1 MKRLFLTLLGLLM
14 SLVLYA
20 GIRLSSDSGSSLILE
35 YSLGSWDLAS
45 EGDYTRIIAEEMDY
59 NSQPGAPL
67 LPYDEF
73 KVALPPEGDLR
84 YTLLSSSTEKITLPS
99 RLLPVP
105 SVMQGEDVSE
115 YIYQPD
121 DALYNDSGTQFL
133 LRQNVH
139 NFRGLSLVP
148 IRINPFAYDGQRELT
163 IVKQAILRIDVL
175 GNVNYKAAQSID
187 PVMKLMLA
195 QVVNPVPA
203 QNWISNTRSQINHSL
218 FANSN
223 WWVKIETNRDGIYKI
238 DPAQLSGLPLA
249 DIDPREFRLFSTG
262 GKVLQ
267 NTHEQN
273 GAEFREVPIMVVGEA
288 DGTLD
293 IGDAIL
299 FYGSSRDNYAQNS
312 YVQSDPLAINPY
324 SQNQIFWLTFGGD
337 FSSEPLRMPLAAS
350 GGSYVASLTATPE
363 QKQVESEVQR
373 REDYGFTWYSE
384 RFFGNS
390 TAEYELTT
398 TLSDVQSGGSQSL
411 SFRIRQ
417 EDIVSSVQH
426 LINVQVNG
434 LPVYSNEAEG
444 NLNFSWYG
452 NSFYTFNRPVTNL
465 VNGLNTIRIKVLRSY
480 TDNLFLDW
488 FRLSY
493 QQPLGKENSQKLF
506 SHPQGNSSSYR
517 FELSGNLGEVM
528 VFRMNG
534 IYQVERLNLIDNS
547 FVSSGTGNTKY
558 AMLSLAEAW
567 TPASVQIVEPTD
579 LLADNSQIDN
589 IIISPSDFISQA
601 NLLASKYLDTYGVRS
616 RVVALQD
623 VFNQFNGG
631 HPDPAAIRLMLK
643 YFFQNLPQPRLSS
656 VTLLGLGTIDWRNN
670 SGSSAPKNK
679 MIVWQGD
686 YILSDDYFVM
696 LNNNSY
702 PELAIG
708 RYPVKTTAE
717 LEIMLQNWT
726 NYTANPTPG
735 WWRNSIVVLG
745 DDLNNGSSTN
755 EYLHTQQTEEAANV
769 VNPSILS
776 DRIFALE
783 YEYDE
788 FQNKPRARDDM
799 FKAINEGRLV
809 WYYIGH
815 GEYDKLGAED
825 YLNGATDMGR
835 FNNHGKLPLF
845 IASSCKVSH
854 FDYWGFESL
863 GQKLVMMND
872 LGAIASYSA
881 TRLSYPD
888 NNHPMVKNLLD
899 NLLNKRN
906 PLGYSIMNAKIRYT
920 ESDSNDA
927 VYVLLGDPVL
937 RVLPPERDSSMT
949 VHGQAET
956 SILHSR
962 DTASISGS
970 FMADGLSGEASVR
983 VFDTRKRYSLGPQTT
998 VSHRGSQLFRG
1009 SAEVLGSE
1017 FTSGFVV
1024 PDDIRSGNS
1033 GLAVAYLWDEATKKD
1048 YSSYFYPVGY
1058 SDAALAVENLDAP
1071 QIQLYLGTPDFR
1083 PGDSVGTTTS
1093 LLATLSDANGIN
1105 ITGTAGHGILMV
1117 LDNALQPVSIT
1128 DYFSYEKG
1136 SLTKGSLVYPLSNLS
1151 EGPHTI
1157 QLIAF
1162 DNFNLPSVATTH
1174 FVVKKSGELSLD
1186 RLLIYPNPMSK
1197 DGQITFMMSE
1207 AAELNIGIYSLR
1219 GKKIRSIKTIGKEG
1233 FNSIFWDGRDDQG
1246 SALANNTYFVKV
1258 KAMAPGGKTSELTE
1272 KVVIYK

>member
-1 MKRLFLTLLGLLM
+1 MKRLSLAALGLLL
-14 SLVLYA
+14 SLSLFA
-20 GIRLSSDSGSSLILE
+20 GIKLSSDGGSEFILE
-35 YSLGSWDLAS
+35 YTLNSWQLVA
-45 EGDYTRIIAEEMDY
+45 EGDYTRIIAEDMDY
-59 NSQPGAPL
+59 SSISGAPL

-73 KVALPPEGDLR
+73 KVALPPDGDLR
-84 YTLLSSSTEKITLPS
+84 FVLLSTTTEKVTLPS

-105 SVMQGEDVSE
+105 QVSLAE
-115 YIYQPD
+115 GISNYHYLPD
-121 DALYNDSGTQFL
+121 ETHYRESGNQILF
-133 LRQNVH
+133 QH
-139 NFRGLSLVP
+139 NPASFRGLNFVP
-148 IRINPFAYDGQRELT
+148 IRINPFIYDGQRELT
-163 IVKQAILRIDVL
+163 LVKQATIKIEVL
-175 GNVNYKAAQSID
+175 GNLAFKSASVID
-187 PVMKLMLA
+187 PALELLLS
-195 QVVNPVPA
+195 QLVNPNDA
-203 QNWISNTRSQINHSL
+203 KNWITNTRSQINYAP
-218 FANSN
+218 FASSDN
-223 WWVKIETNRDGIYKI
+223 WVKIETNRDGIYKI
-238 DPAQLSGLPLA
+238 DPAQLAGLRLE
-249 DIDPREFRLFSTG
+249 DIDPRELRLFSSS

-267 NTHEQN
+267 NTHEES
-273 GAEFREVPIMVVGEA
+273 GAEFREVPIKVLGEA
-288 DGTLD
+288 DGNLD
-293 IGDAIL
+293 SGDYIL
-299 FYGSSRDNYAQNS
+299 FYGSSRDSYAQNVN
-312 YVQSDPLAINPY
+312 VQSDPLAINPY
-324 SQNQIFWLTFGGD
+324 SQNQVFWLTFGGNFGSD
-337 FSSEPLRMPLAAS
+337 PLRIQIADNATE
-350 GGSYVASLTATPE
+350 YLTTLNTTTE

-398 TLSDVQSGGSQSL
+398 TLNDIQSGGAQSL
-411 SFRIRQ
+411 SFRLRQ
-417 EDIVSSVQH
+417 EDIMSSLQH
-426 LINVQVNG
+426 VINVHVNG
-434 LPVYSNEAEG
+434 VPVYSNEAEG

-452 NSFYTFNRPVTNL
+452 NSFYTFNRPVSSL
-465 VNGLNTIRIKVLRSY
+465 VNGQNTIRIKVLRST
-480 TDNLFLDW
+480 TDNLYLDW

-493 QQPLGKENSQKLF
+493 QQPLGKGSGQKLF
-506 SHPQGNSSSYR
+506 SHPQGENTSYR
-517 FELSGNLGEVM
+517 FALSGNLSDTM
-528 VFRMNG
+528 IFKMNG
-534 IYQVERLNLIDNS
+534 IYQVEQLNITDNS
-547 FVSSGTGNTKY
+547 FVSTGNTATRY
-558 AMLSLAEAW
+558 VMLNLSEAW
-567 TPASVQIVEPTD
+567 TPTSVQVFDPYD
-579 LLADNSQIDN
+579 LTADTSQADN
-589 IIISPSDFISQA
+589 IIVSAAEFVPQA
-601 NLLASKYLDTYGVRS
+601 EQLASKYLDTYGVRS
-616 RVVALQD
+616 RVVALD
-623 VFNQFNGG
+623 DIFNQFNGG

-643 YFFQNLPQPRLSS
+643 YLFQNLPQPRISS
-656 VTLLGLGTIDWRNN
+656 VTLLGLGTIDWRNH
-670 SGSSAPKNK
+670 SGSSATKNK

-686 YILSDDYFVM
+686 YVLSDDYFGM

-708 RYPVKTTAE
+708 RYPVKNTAE

-755 EYLHTQQTEEAANV
+755 EYLHTQQTEDAANT

-788 FQNKPRARDDM
+788 FQNKPKARDDM

-835 FNNHGKLPLF
+835 FNNHGKLPFF

-888 NNHPMVKNLLD
+888 NNHPMAKY
-899 NLLNKRN
+899 LLNSMLNDRH
-906 PLGYSIMNAKIRYT
+906 PLGFSVMTAKLRYT
-920 ESDSNDA
+920 ASDSNDA
-927 VYVLLGDPVL
+927 VYVLLGDPVI

-949 VHGQAET
+949 VLGHDDTTVLQ
-956 SILHSR
+956 SR
-962 DTASISGS
+962 DSVNIDGS
-970 FMADGLSGEASVR
+970 FTGEGLSGEASIK

-998 VSHRGSQLFRG
+998 VSHRGAQLYRG
-1009 SAEVLGSE
+1009 SADVLDSQFE
-1017 FTSGFVV
+1017 SGFVV
-1024 PDDIRSGNS
+1024 PDDVRNGSS
-1033 GLAVAYLWDEATKKD
+1033 GLAVAYIWDEATKKD
-1048 YSSYFYPVGY
+1048 YSSYYYPVNY
-1058 SDAALAVENLDAP
+1058 SDVALAVENTDAP
-1071 QIQLYLGTPDFR
+1071 QIQLFMGTPDFR
-1083 PGDSVGTTTS
+1083 PGDTVGTSTS

-1105 ITGTAGHGILMV
+1105 LTGTAGHGILLI
-1117 LDNALQPVSIT
+1117 LDNALQPISIT

-1136 SLTKGSLVYPLSNLS
+1136 SQTRGNLVYPLSNLS

-1162 DNFNLPSVATTH
+1162 DNFNLPSVATTN

-1207 AAELNIGIYSLR
+1207 AAELNIAIYSMR
-1219 GKKIRSIKTIGKEG
+1219 GKKIRNIKTTGKEG
-1233 FNSIFWDGRDDQG
+1233 FNSVYWDGRDDQG
-1246 SALANNTYFVKV
+1246 SVLANNTYFVKV
-1258 KAMAPGGKTSELTE
+1258 KAQAPGGKTNELIE